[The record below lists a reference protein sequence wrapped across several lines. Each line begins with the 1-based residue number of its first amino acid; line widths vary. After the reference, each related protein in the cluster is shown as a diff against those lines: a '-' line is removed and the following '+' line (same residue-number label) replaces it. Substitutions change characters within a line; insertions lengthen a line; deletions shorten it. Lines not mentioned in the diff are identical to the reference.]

1 MFSVIQKI
9 LFNVA
14 LFLAILLSNALIIIN
29 TDSFYEF
36 EFNKNN
42 TSLKTG
48 INHNDLFIVVDNI
61 QDFFNEKSN
70 EKIQMTTY
78 INGIEKKLFNSK
90 EIRHMID
97 VKNLILN
104 IKFFNYLLW
113 TTVIVILLIKIS
125 LSKDK
130 ILNTFRVIAKS
141 YFIYSVSILI
151 SALILLALSFR
162 WIFYFFHIISFNNN
176 LWILDPR
183 TDYLIKIFEE
193 DTPGQ
198 FGEFGGKFIP
208 ETLSFAIEELEN
220 EYSKISTS
228 ESFQNSFNN
237 LLKEFVGRP
246 TPLYFAKNLS
256 NHYKG
261 PKIYLKREDLA
272 HLGAHKINN
281 AVGQGLLAKQMGKQR
296 IIAETGAGQH
306 GVATAAICARLGM
319 DCIVYMGEEDI
330 KRQALNV
337 YRMKLLGAKVVSV
350 NTGSKTLKDAINEAM
365 RDWVTN
371 VTNSYYLIGSV
382 IGPHPYPTMVRD
394 FQKIIGIET
403 KKEI

>member
-9 LFNVA
+9 LFNAA

-78 INGIEKKLFNSK
+78 INGIEKNLFNSK

-193 DTPGQ
+193 VFFMDAAILIG
-198 FGEFGGKFIP
+198 IL
-208 ETLSFAIEELEN
+208 TLCYSIIIFLSLNSI
-220 EYSKISTS
+220 SKI
-228 ESFQNSFNN
+228 
-237 LLKEFVGRP
+237 
-246 TPLYFAKNLS
+246 Y
-256 NHYKG
+256 
-261 PKIYLKREDLA
+261 
-272 HLGAHKINN
+272 
-281 AVGQGLLAKQMGKQR
+281 
-296 IIAETGAGQH
+296 
-306 GVATAAICARLGM
+306 
-319 DCIVYMGEEDI
+319 I
-330 KRQALNV
+330 K
-337 YRMKLLGAKVVSV
+337 
-350 NTGSKTLKDAINEAM
+350 D
-365 RDWVTN
+365 
-371 VTNSYYLIGSV
+371 
-382 IGPHPYPTMVRD
+382 
-394 FQKIIGIET
+394 
-403 KKEI
+403 

>member
-9 LFNVA
+9 LFNAA

-193 DTPGQ
+193 V
-198 FGEFGGKFIP
+198 FF
-208 ETLSFAIEELEN
+208 
-220 EYSKISTS
+220 
-228 ESFQNSFNN
+228 
-237 LLKEFVGRP
+237 
-246 TPLYFAKNLS
+246 
-256 NHYKG
+256 
-261 PKIYLKREDLA
+261 
-272 HLGAHKINN
+272 
-281 AVGQGLLAKQMGKQR
+281 
-296 IIAETGAGQH
+296 
-306 GVATAAICARLGM
+306 
-319 DCIVYMGEEDI
+319 
-330 KRQALNV
+330 
-337 YRMKLLGAKVVSV
+337 
-350 NTGSKTLKDAINEAM
+350 
-365 RDWVTN
+365 
-371 VTNSYYLIGSV
+371 
-382 IGPHPYPTMVRD
+382 
-394 FQKIIGIET
+394 
-403 KKEI
+403 

>member
-9 LFNVA
+9 LFNTA
-14 LFLAILLSNALIIIN
+14 LFLALLLSNALIIIN

-48 INHNDLFIVVDNI
+48 INHNDLFIIADNI

-70 EKIQMTTY
+70 EKIYMTTY

-104 IKFFNYLLW
+104 IKFLNYLLW
-113 TTVIVILLIKIS
+113 ATVIVILLIKIS

-130 ILNTFRVIAKS
+130 ILNSLRIIAKS

-151 SALILLALSFR
+151 ATLILIALSFR

-193 DTPGQ
+193 VFFMD
-198 FGEFGGKFIP
+198 
-208 ETLSFAIEELEN
+208 
-220 EYSKISTS
+220 
-228 ESFQNSFNN
+228 
-237 LLKEFVGRP
+237 
-246 TPLYFAKNLS
+246 
-256 NHYKG
+256 
-261 PKIYLKREDLA
+261 
-272 HLGAHKINN
+272 
-281 AVGQGLLAKQMGKQR
+281 
-296 IIAETGAGQH
+296 
-306 GVATAAICARLGM
+306 AAIFIGILTLFSS
-319 DCIVYMGEEDI
+319 II
-330 KRQALNV
+330 IFL
-337 YRMKLLGAKVVSV
+337 SV
-350 NTGSKTLKDAINEAM
+350 NTINK
-365 RDWVTN
+365 
-371 VTNSYYLIGSV
+371 Y
-382 IGPHPYPTMVRD
+382 
-394 FQKIIGIET
+394 T
-403 KKEI
+403 KN

>member
-9 LFNVA
+9 LFNTA

-48 INHNDLFIVVDNI
+48 INHSDLFIVVDNI

-78 INGIEKKLFNSK
+78 INGIEKNLFNSK

-193 DTPGQ
+193 VFFMDAAILIG
-198 FGEFGGKFIP
+198 IL
-208 ETLSFAIEELEN
+208 TLSYSIIIFLSLNSI
-220 EYSKISTS
+220 SKI
-228 ESFQNSFNN
+228 
-237 LLKEFVGRP
+237 
-246 TPLYFAKNLS
+246 Y
-256 NHYKG
+256 
-261 PKIYLKREDLA
+261 
-272 HLGAHKINN
+272 
-281 AVGQGLLAKQMGKQR
+281 
-296 IIAETGAGQH
+296 
-306 GVATAAICARLGM
+306 
-319 DCIVYMGEEDI
+319 I
-330 KRQALNV
+330 K
-337 YRMKLLGAKVVSV
+337 
-350 NTGSKTLKDAINEAM
+350 D
-365 RDWVTN
+365 
-371 VTNSYYLIGSV
+371 
-382 IGPHPYPTMVRD
+382 
-394 FQKIIGIET
+394 
-403 KKEI
+403 

>member
-9 LFNVA
+9 LFNAA

-48 INHNDLFIVVDNI
+48 INHSDLFIVVDNI

-70 EKIQMTTY
+70 GKIQMTTY

-130 ILNTFRVIAKS
+130 ILNTFRIIAKS

-193 DTPGQ
+193 VFFMDAAILIG
-198 FGEFGGKFIP
+198 IL
-208 ETLSFAIEELEN
+208 TLSYSIIIFLSLNYI
-220 EYSKISTS
+220 SKI
-228 ESFQNSFNN
+228 
-237 LLKEFVGRP
+237 
-246 TPLYFAKNLS
+246 Y
-256 NHYKG
+256 
-261 PKIYLKREDLA
+261 
-272 HLGAHKINN
+272 
-281 AVGQGLLAKQMGKQR
+281 
-296 IIAETGAGQH
+296 
-306 GVATAAICARLGM
+306 
-319 DCIVYMGEEDI
+319 I
-330 KRQALNV
+330 K
-337 YRMKLLGAKVVSV
+337 
-350 NTGSKTLKDAINEAM
+350 D
-365 RDWVTN
+365 
-371 VTNSYYLIGSV
+371 
-382 IGPHPYPTMVRD
+382 
-394 FQKIIGIET
+394 
-403 KKEI
+403 

>member
-78 INGIEKKLFNSK
+78 INGIEKNLFNSK

-193 DTPGQ
+193 VFFMDAAILIG
-198 FGEFGGKFIP
+198 IL
-208 ETLSFAIEELEN
+208 TLSYSIIIFLSLNSI
-220 EYSKISTS
+220 SKI
-228 ESFQNSFNN
+228 
-237 LLKEFVGRP
+237 
-246 TPLYFAKNLS
+246 Y
-256 NHYKG
+256 
-261 PKIYLKREDLA
+261 
-272 HLGAHKINN
+272 
-281 AVGQGLLAKQMGKQR
+281 
-296 IIAETGAGQH
+296 
-306 GVATAAICARLGM
+306 
-319 DCIVYMGEEDI
+319 I
-330 KRQALNV
+330 K
-337 YRMKLLGAKVVSV
+337 
-350 NTGSKTLKDAINEAM
+350 D
-365 RDWVTN
+365 
-371 VTNSYYLIGSV
+371 
-382 IGPHPYPTMVRD
+382 
-394 FQKIIGIET
+394 
-403 KKEI
+403 

>member
-1 MFSVIQKI
+1 MFSIIQKI

-78 INGIEKKLFNSK
+78 INGIEKNLFNSK

-193 DTPGQ
+193 VFFMDAAILIG
-198 FGEFGGKFIP
+198 IL
-208 ETLSFAIEELEN
+208 TLSYSIIIFLSLNSI
-220 EYSKISTS
+220 SKI
-228 ESFQNSFNN
+228 
-237 LLKEFVGRP
+237 
-246 TPLYFAKNLS
+246 Y
-256 NHYKG
+256 
-261 PKIYLKREDLA
+261 
-272 HLGAHKINN
+272 
-281 AVGQGLLAKQMGKQR
+281 
-296 IIAETGAGQH
+296 
-306 GVATAAICARLGM
+306 
-319 DCIVYMGEEDI
+319 I
-330 KRQALNV
+330 K
-337 YRMKLLGAKVVSV
+337 
-350 NTGSKTLKDAINEAM
+350 D
-365 RDWVTN
+365 
-371 VTNSYYLIGSV
+371 
-382 IGPHPYPTMVRD
+382 
-394 FQKIIGIET
+394 
-403 KKEI
+403 

>member
-9 LFNVA
+9 LFNTA

-78 INGIEKKLFNSK
+78 INGIEKNLFNSK

-130 ILNTFRVIAKS
+130 ILNTFRIIAKS

-193 DTPGQ
+193 VFFMDAAILIG
-198 FGEFGGKFIP
+198 IL
-208 ETLSFAIEELEN
+208 TLSYSIIIFLSLNYI
-220 EYSKISTS
+220 SKI
-228 ESFQNSFNN
+228 
-237 LLKEFVGRP
+237 
-246 TPLYFAKNLS
+246 Y
-256 NHYKG
+256 
-261 PKIYLKREDLA
+261 
-272 HLGAHKINN
+272 
-281 AVGQGLLAKQMGKQR
+281 
-296 IIAETGAGQH
+296 
-306 GVATAAICARLGM
+306 
-319 DCIVYMGEEDI
+319 I
-330 KRQALNV
+330 K
-337 YRMKLLGAKVVSV
+337 
-350 NTGSKTLKDAINEAM
+350 D
-365 RDWVTN
+365 
-371 VTNSYYLIGSV
+371 
-382 IGPHPYPTMVRD
+382 
-394 FQKIIGIET
+394 
-403 KKEI
+403 

>member
-1 MFSVIQKI
+1 MFSLIQKI
-9 LFNVA
+9 LFNAA

-42 TSLKTG
+42 TALKTG
-48 INHNDLFIVVDNI
+48 IDESDLSLVVDNI

-70 EKIQMTTY
+70 EKIHMTTY
-78 INGIEKKLFNSK
+78 IKGIKKKLFNSK

-113 TTVIVILLIKIS
+113 TTVLIILLIKIS

-151 SALILLALSFR
+151 STLILLALSFR

-193 DTPGQ
+193 IFFMD
-198 FGEFGGKFIP
+198 
-208 ETLSFAIEELEN
+208 
-220 EYSKISTS
+220 
-228 ESFQNSFNN
+228 
-237 LLKEFVGRP
+237 
-246 TPLYFAKNLS
+246 
-256 NHYKG
+256 
-261 PKIYLKREDLA
+261 
-272 HLGAHKINN
+272 
-281 AVGQGLLAKQMGKQR
+281 
-296 IIAETGAGQH
+296 
-306 GVATAAICARLGM
+306 AAIFIGILTLFSS
-319 DCIVYMGEEDI
+319 II
-330 KRQALNV
+330 IFL
-337 YRMKLLGAKVVSV
+337 SV
-350 NTGSKTLKDAINEAM
+350 NTINK
-365 RDWVTN
+365 
-371 VTNSYYLIGSV
+371 Y
-382 IGPHPYPTMVRD
+382 
-394 FQKIIGIET
+394 T
-403 KKEI
+403 KN

>member
-1 MFSVIQKI
+1 MFPLIQKI
-9 LFNVA
+9 LFNTT

-48 INHNDLFIVVDNI
+48 INHSDLFIVVDNI

-78 INGIEKKLFNSK
+78 INGIEKNLFNSK

-193 DTPGQ
+193 VFFMDAAILIG
-198 FGEFGGKFIP
+198 IL
-208 ETLSFAIEELEN
+208 TLSYSIIIFLSLNSI
-220 EYSKISTS
+220 SKI
-228 ESFQNSFNN
+228 
-237 LLKEFVGRP
+237 
-246 TPLYFAKNLS
+246 Y
-256 NHYKG
+256 
-261 PKIYLKREDLA
+261 
-272 HLGAHKINN
+272 
-281 AVGQGLLAKQMGKQR
+281 
-296 IIAETGAGQH
+296 
-306 GVATAAICARLGM
+306 
-319 DCIVYMGEEDI
+319 I
-330 KRQALNV
+330 K
-337 YRMKLLGAKVVSV
+337 
-350 NTGSKTLKDAINEAM
+350 D
-365 RDWVTN
+365 
-371 VTNSYYLIGSV
+371 
-382 IGPHPYPTMVRD
+382 
-394 FQKIIGIET
+394 
-403 KKEI
+403 